1 MFHVNT
7 PKRWKTTTAVIG
19 LGTVVAIAGVSA
31 LLGRATTVE
40 VPTTVVVKGEF
51 IDYLQVRGEVKAVRA
66 VPLTVP
72 TTGGGDLQI
81 LELAKNG
88 MTIKKGDV
96 VVRFD
101 PMSVQRALNDRR
113 SELKQADEEISK
125 TRAQYRMQAQQAQ
138 TDLTK
143 ARYDVRRAELDTV
156 PHEFL
161 SRMER
166 EQKLLAF
173 DDAKARLAEAE
184 RRLKALADIE
194 KAELASKIAKR
205 EKARFDLDYVERQ
218 LGSLEIVSPVEGVVT
233 MMPNWRSCCPPPDFK
248 AGDRAWPGQVIAE
261 VPDLS
266 TLRVTAR
273 LEEAQRGRMEAGQ
286 RVVVR
291 ADAIPDRELA
301 GTIEDISALARVD
314 FSNWPPQRNF
324 NLVVQLEQFD
334 ARLRPGMNTT
344 VRVAVD
350 RLGDAVLMPARAIFQ
365 KDGRSVAYVAR
376 TRGGWDERLVHIA
389 RRGQEQLVVRDGVR
403 PGERV
408 ALKDPTPSAE

>member
-1 MFHVNT
+1 MWRNN
-7 PKRWKTTTAVIG
+7 KRTIVASAAG
-19 LGTVVAIAGVSA
+19 LAIVAAIAGASGVFGGA
-31 LLGRATTVE
+31 AVVD
-40 VPTTVVVKGEF
+40 VPTTVVTKGEF
-51 IDYLQVRGEVKAVRA
+51 IDYLQVRGEVKAVRS

-81 LELAKNG
+81 LELTKNG
-88 MTIKKGDV
+88 TTVRKGDV

-101 PMSVQRALNDRR
+101 PMSVQRTLNDRR
-113 SELKQADEEISK
+113 SEFRQAEEEIGK
-125 TRAQYRMQAQQAQ
+125 TRAQYRIQEQQAQ
-138 TDLTK
+138 TALTK

-166 EQKLLAF
+166 EQKMLALA
-173 DDAKARLAEAE
+173 DAKARMAEAE
-184 RRLKALADIE
+184 RKLKALGDIE
-194 KAELASKIAKR
+194 NAELASTTQKR
-205 EKARFDLDYVERQ
+205 DKARFDMEHAERQ
-218 LGSLEIVSPVEGVVT
+218 LGGLEIVSPVDGVVSI
-233 MMPNWRSCCPPPDFK
+233 MPNWRSCCPPPDFK

-273 LEEAQRGRMEAGQ
+273 LEEAERGRMQPGQ

-291 ADAIPDRELA
+291 ADAVPDRELA

-324 NLVVQLEQFD
+324 AMVVQLEEID

-350 RLGDAVLMPARAIFQ
+350 RVANAVLIPARAVFE
-365 KDGRSVAYVAR
+365 KEGRSVAYVSR
-376 TRGGWDERLVHIA
+376 MRGGWDERLVQIA
-389 RRGQEQLVVRDGVR
+389 RRGQEQHVVRDGVQ

-408 ALKDPTPSAE
+408 ALKDPIPPVK